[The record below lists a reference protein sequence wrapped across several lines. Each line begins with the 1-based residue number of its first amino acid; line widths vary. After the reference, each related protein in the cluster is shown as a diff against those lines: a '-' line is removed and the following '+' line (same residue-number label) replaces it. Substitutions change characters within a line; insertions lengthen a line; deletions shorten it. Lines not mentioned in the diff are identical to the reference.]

1 MPDANLEAEIQPI
14 LDDLLSEG
22 VIPFALT
29 KYGVQANGR
38 GEYLVSFNDSRIH
51 SSRFSWTG
59 GENFKEVFR
68 AAIIDRVHRMSGPL
82 HKRAAAI

>member
-1 MPDANLEAEIQPI
+1 MLEANLEAEIQPI
-14 LDDLLSEG
+14 LHELLSEG

-38 GEYLVSFNDSRIH
+38 GEYLVSFNDSRIR
-51 SSRFSWTG
+51 SCRFSWKE

-68 AAIIDRVHRMSGPL
+68 AAIIDRVNRMSGPL
-82 HKRAAAI
+82 HKKAAR